1 MTITTLSIHEGKD
14 SISSNHP
21 EKDVEEEPTI
31 EEIAT
36 LEQTAERIPLAAWLL
51 ILCQLFEGFT
61 YFGTYTIL
69 QNYIQFPMPTGD
81 SKQAGAL
88 GGGRQLATAVTMSY
102 SCLCN
107 LSPIIL
113 AIIIDQFWGKY
124 KTLCIASLLYI
135 VGLIILVLTSIPMSV
150 NAGAGLPGLLC
161 ALFFMGIAAG
171 GFRTTVSPFM
181 AEQYTRKTLV
191 VKDYKGKKKII
202 NPQMTIQSMFS
213 WCYWATN
220 AGSLTAKIITPTVE
234 KYHSFWLAY
243 LITLMTIPGCI
254 IILLIGRRRYIR
266 VPPVGSIIVRAFRIT
281 WRAIRNRWKLG
292 KQSNNEHFLDYAKET
307 TLSDKNKI
315 EIIISNE
322 VETIAQNKIETILPD
337 EIEITMQNEVEISTQ
352 NKIETITQN
361 EIEITIQNE
370 VEIITPKKVET
381 TIKTD
386 NQFIN
391 DLKQTFRA
399 CRVFIFFP
407 IFWMCY
413 NQAVANLI
421 SQAAQMNVG
430 PIPNDILQ
438 TINPFVIVV
447 FVPIFDKVI
456 YPILRKC
463 KIIQSPIARMT
474 CGFIISGSGIAW
486 TAFIQHLIY
495 STGPNFNYATKPCLT
510 CQKYN
515 NITVAWQIPS
525 YFLLAIGE
533 ILAAITGIEYS
544 YTNAPKSMKS
554 IVMSFFLCTKAFG
567 SILNL
572 SLVPVTTD
580 PQVLW
585 MYTSQASA
593 TFVIGIIFYI
603 VLRNHEEK
611 RIPVEQSIRK
621 ESILSVARLE

>member
-14 SISSNHP
+14 SVSSNHP

-31 EEIAT
+31 EEVAT

-81 SKQAGAL
+81 SKQAGAF

-124 KTLCIASLLYI
+124 KTLCIASVLYI

-281 WRAIRNRWKLG
+281 WRAIKNRWKL
-292 KQSNNEHFLDYAKET
+292 
-307 TLSDKNKI
+307 
-315 EIIISNE
+315 
-322 VETIAQNKIETILPD
+322 
-337 EIEITMQNEVEISTQ
+337 
-352 NKIETITQN
+352 
-361 EIEITIQNE
+361 
-370 VEIITPKKVET
+370 
-381 TIKTD
+381 
-386 NQFIN
+386 
-391 DLKQTFRA
+391 
-399 CRVFIFFP
+399 
-407 IFWMCY
+407 
-413 NQAVANLI
+413 
-421 SQAAQMNVG
+421 G

-447 FVPIFDKVI
+447 FVPIFDKII
-456 YPILRKC
+456 YPTLRKC